1 MKALTASVLALALAG
16 CGDPLDKVEHIQDVD
31 LAEDQPAAAVVT
43 SPEELDREGGILS
56 ALFAGTKPDPDPQTA
71 PAPDAATPPAD
82 PEKRRGLLGLFRGNA
97 VADDTVQT
105 ASLTPDATGRG
116 IFGTARPAGIDML
129 DVPVGAVL
137 PYGSVARVC
146 DATPR
151 NMGRKIDK
159 APARGSGF
167 TLYDSEPQSTG
178 ARTFYVTGFADG
190 CARQF
195 TAALAMFGAPSM
207 HEQLR
212 YGRPAEDYPYSDTDE
227 AYEKVKR
234 QICRVG
240 KRKPC
245 GSAIRR
251 LERDTVFVST
261 YENFGNNARWA
272 DILLHDG
279 QVMAA
284 AIKTP

>member
-1 MKALTASVLALALAG
+1 MALALAG
-16 CGDPLDKVEHIQDVD
+16 CGDM
-31 LAEDQPAAAVVT
+31 LA
-43 SPEELDREGGILS
+43 SPEELDREGG
-56 ALFAGTKPDPDPQTA
+56 FFG
-71 PAPDAATPPAD
+71 
-82 PEKRRGLLGLFRGNA
+82 G
-97 VADDTVQT
+97 
-105 ASLTPDATGRG
+105 
-116 IFGTARPAGIDML
+116 GTATRSAGIDLL
-129 DVPVGAVL
+129 DVPVGAVM

-146 DATPR
+146 DAKGR
-151 NMGRKIDK
+151 DMGSQIDK
-159 APARGSGF
+159 APERGSGF
-167 TLYDSEPQSTG
+167 TLYDSNPKSTG
-178 ARTFYVTGFADG
+178 ARTFYMTGFADG

-212 YGRPAEDYPYSDTDE
+212 YGRPAEEYPYSDTDQ
-227 AYEKVKR
+227 AYEKVKS

-245 GSAIRR
+245 GRAIGR
-251 LERDTVFVST
+251 LEKDTVFVST

-272 DILLHDG
+272 DILLHNG